1 MTAEQKPIFPPRA
14 STRESLTVHWKIY
27 GMFGGET
34 VAYGPVKLTVEVREY
49 RDSMPQEE
57 HEFYLVD
64 ALEPGL
70 DMIRRI
76 IWLRTINL

>member
-1 MTAEQKPIFPPRA
+1 
-14 STRESLTVHWKIY
+14 
-27 GMFGGET
+27 MFGGET